1 MGPITGMNF
10 AGFDLNLLRV
20 FDALMR
26 ERSATRAGAMIGLS
40 QPAVSNAL
48 NRLRHAFKDELFIR
62 RGNDMVPT
70 PRAESIS
77 EHVRNA
83 LAQLEQAVVGDAV
96 FDPATAERVFT
107 LMGADFFSIHLMP
120 TLSATLARV
129 APRCA
134 LRLLDSASGD
144 VERLLRDNAIDLALE
159 RPLEMPDWVSRQLLF
174 RSPFKIIAARRHKA
188 IRAARLRDGSKL
200 PLELFCSLPHAIRS
214 IDGSMGGLV
223 DDPLR
228 KVGASRRVVLAL
240 PHFHGVVLAV
250 AQGHLIA
257 AVPSQ
262 LAHAVAKDLDL
273 AVFAPPVDVPVPD
286 VQLYWH
292 KRHDRHPAHR
302 WLRSEVLS
310 AAGAVWGPNRGL

>member
-1 MGPITGMNF
+1 MEPITGMNF

-48 NRLRHAFKDELFIR
+48 NRLRHAFGDELFIR

-83 LAQLEQAVVGDAV
+83 LAQLEQAVTGDAT
-96 FDPATAERVFT
+96 FDPASAERTFT
-107 LMGADFFSIHLMP
+107 LMGADFFSVHMMP
-120 TLSATLARV
+120 AFSARLATL

-159 RPLEMPDWVSRQLLF
+159 RPLDMPDWVSRQLLF
-174 RSPFKIIAARRHKA
+174 KSTFAIIAARSNKA
-188 IRAARLRDGSKL
+188 IRAAKARPGGRL
-200 PLELFCSLPHAIRS
+200 PLDLFCALPHAIRS
-214 IDGSMGGLV
+214 VDGTMSGLV
-223 DDPLR
+223 DDALR
-228 KVGASRRVVLAL
+228 KAGVSRRVVLAL

-250 AQGHLIA
+250 AEGHLIA
-257 AVPSQ
+257 AVPIQ
-262 LAHAVAKDLDL
+262 LAKAVANDLSL
-273 AVFAPPVDVPVPD
+273 LVFEPPITVPAADVR
-286 VQLYWH
+286 LYWH
-292 KRHDRHPAHR
+292 KRHDQHPAHR
-302 WLRSEVLS
+302 WLRQEVL
-310 AAGAVWGPNRGL
+310 AACEAL